1 MKPRMIVVAGP
12 PGSGKTTA
20 LPTHA
25 FGVDAFNI
33 DDRCAALTGSYV
45 GIDAAV
51 RARVG
56 RECEAFIAA
65 HIQEKRSFAVETTL
79 RTLRAV
85 EQARDAR
92 ASGFQTAMYFVCT
105 SNPDVA
111 FERVRG
117 RARSGGH
124 GAREEIIRS
133 TYAASIAN
141 LADAIEAFDVV
152 RCFDSSRHGLPPFEA
167 AIARQGRLTIL
178 DAASREWLDALGLSR
193 EH

>member
-1 MKPRMIVVAGP
+1 MIVVAGP

-33 DDRCAALTGSYV
+33 DDRCAALNGSYV
-45 GIDAAV
+45 SIGPTL

-56 RECEAFIAA
+56 RECEAFISD
-65 HIQEKRSFAVETTL
+65 HISAKQSFAVETTL

-85 EQARDAR
+85 EQAHSAR
-92 ASGFQTAMYFVCT
+92 AVGFETVMYFLCT
-105 SNPDVA
+105 SSADAA

-117 RARSGGH
+117 RANSGGH
-124 GAREEIIRS
+124 GAHETIIRG
-133 TYAASIAN
+133 TYEASIAN
-141 LADAIEAFDVV
+141 LADAIDTFEVV
-152 RCFDSSRHGLPPFEA
+152 RCFDSSRHGLPPFQA
-167 AIARQGRLTIL
+167 AIARNGKLTIL
-178 DAASREWLDALGLSR
+178 DAAAPEWLAALSLKR